1 MSKKEWTVIMYLNG
15 SNEMAI
21 EMENTFKQ
29 LCKINKSNVNIV
41 IQLSKAP
48 IDLVR
53 TIRQDNSSY
62 AENWTGTRRYS
73 IIIYQYGWL

>member
-29 LCKINKSNVNIV
+29 
-41 IQLSKAP
+41 
-48 IDLVR
+48 
-53 TIRQDNSSY
+53 
-62 AENWTGTRRYS
+62 
-73 IIIYQYGWL
+73 YGK